1 MTIPH
6 NKIPYSKDIENF
18 VRKYALTGKSCHAIF
33 DLAAA
38 QGFQDMPNS
47 RQTFSDK
54 YKWVVDQIKMDKI
67 SKVADKVYARAMGVN
82 ADGDPDVANPDGYF
96 PAQEL
101 ILSTQAGWSKTQVNV
116 DIDANGDED
125 SGAKEALLAA
135 LGLDLDDEK

>member
-67 SKVADKVYARAMGVN
+67 SKVADKVYARAVGGTE
-82 ADGDPDVANPDGYF
+82 DNPDGYF

-116 DIDANGDED
+116 DIDATEDDGGD
-125 SGAKEALLAA
+125 AKAALLAA
-135 LGLDLDDEK
+135 LGLGTDDGK

>member
-67 SKVADKVYARAMGVN
+67 SKVADKVYERAVGGTE
-82 ADGDPDVANPDGYF
+82 DNPDGYF

-116 DIDANGDED
+116 DIDATEDDGGD
-125 SGAKEALLAA
+125 AKAALLAA
-135 LGLDLDDEK
+135 LGFDTDKE

>member
-67 SKVADKVYARAMGVN
+67 SKVADKVYARAVGGTE
-82 ADGDPDVANPDGYF
+82 DNPDGYF

>member
-67 SKVADKVYARAMGVN
+67 SKVADKVYARAVGGT
-82 ADGDPDVANPDGYF
+82 DDNPDGYF

-116 DIDANGDED
+116 DIDATEDHGGD
-125 SGAKEALLAA
+125 AKAALLAA
-135 LGLDLDDEK
+135 LGFDTDKE

>member
-67 SKVADKVYARAMGVN
+67 SKVADKVYARAVGGTE
-82 ADGDPDVANPDGYF
+82 DNPDGYF

-116 DIDANGDED
+116 EVEVDDKDSSAIDALLEKLGI
-125 SGAKEALLAA
+125 SKE
-135 LGLDLDDEK
+135 E

>member
-1 MTIPH
+1 MAIPH

-67 SKVADKVYARAMGVN
+67 SRVADKVYERAVGGTE
-82 ADGDPDVANPDGYF
+82 DNPDGYF

-101 ILSTQAGWSKTQVNV
+101 ILATQAGWSKTQVNV
-116 DIDANGDED
+116 DVPVEDED
-125 SGAKEALLAA
+125 DSARNALLEAL
-135 LGLDLDDEK
+135 GVNLDDLKKE

>member
-33 DLAAA
+33 DLASA

-67 SKVADKVYARAMGVN
+67 SKVADKVYERAVGGTE
-82 ADGDPDVANPDGYF
+82 DNPDGYF

>member
-67 SKVADKVYARAMGVN
+67 SKVADKVYERAVGGTE
-82 ADGDPDVANPDGYF
+82 DNPDGYF

>member
-1 MTIPH
+1 MTTPH

-67 SKVADKVYARAMGVN
+67 SKVADKVYERAVGGTE
-82 ADGDPDVANPDGYF
+82 DNPDGYF